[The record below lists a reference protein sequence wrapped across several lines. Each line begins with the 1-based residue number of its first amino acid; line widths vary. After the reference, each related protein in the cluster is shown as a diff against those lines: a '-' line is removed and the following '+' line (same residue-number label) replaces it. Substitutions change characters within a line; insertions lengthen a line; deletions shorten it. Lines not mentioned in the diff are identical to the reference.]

1 MSYKSKIRMSVG
13 WIYPI
18 TILCLYL
25 TAIAEWVIRGQLRQM
40 GQEVSSFPQVAIFLA
55 AFFFTGMGV
64 FQWFRYRN
72 WIYPVLGIL
81 IGTMTAVFVWRYASD
96 GESEVFLA
104 IYMVAVILF
113 FLLIILKWSTIYS
126 HERFELNSRRLFR
139 LAGERIFQTSDGY
152 TERLYPGGNISYTH
166 DELVGFVRFLHGN
179 YVVRP
184 FYHEKF
190 IHLAFSMNK
199 SLMVI
204 HEPAEVSYITLD
216 YQGRITV
223 RISEKDYRD
232 YTERLSFDQLC
243 SSMAEVFIRFIGYY
257 QKGLEARII
266 SELKSAGNIFL

>member
-25 TAIAEWVIRGQLRQM
+25 TAIAEWVIRGHLQQM
-40 GQEVSSFPQVAIFLA
+40 GQEVSSFPQIAIFLA
-55 AFFFTGMGV
+55 AFFFAGMGI

-81 IGTMTAVFVWRYASD
+81 IGTAVMVWPFARYS
-96 GESEVFLA
+96 ESELFLA
-104 IYMVAVILF
+104 TYLVAVILF
-113 FLLIILKWSTIYS
+113 FLLVILKWSTIYG

-166 DELVGFVRFLHGN
+166 DELAGFVRFLHGN

-184 FYHEKF
+184 FYYENCV
-190 IHLAFSMNK
+190 HLAFSMNK

-243 SSMAEVFIRFIGYY
+243 SSMAEVFIRFIEYH
-257 QKGLEARII
+257 QKGLETRIT